1 MNKLYAILS
10 IITFLTGFSF
20 CASTESIYKREATI
34 TFVDREE
41 REIEAVD
48 LSGNFWSFYGTGFEV
63 GEEVTLI
70 MDDNHTI
77 NVITDDIIKDV
88 HKR

>member
-1 MNKLYAILS
+1 MNKFYVIAS
-10 IITFLTGFSF
+10 VAAFLAGFSF

-48 LSGNFWSFYGTGFEV
+48 LLGNFWSFYGTGFEV

-88 HKR
+88 RKK